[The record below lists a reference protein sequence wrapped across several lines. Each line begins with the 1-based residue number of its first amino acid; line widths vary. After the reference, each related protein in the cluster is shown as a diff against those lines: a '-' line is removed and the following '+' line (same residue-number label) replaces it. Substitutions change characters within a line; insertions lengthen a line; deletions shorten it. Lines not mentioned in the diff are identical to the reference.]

1 MLMLSD
7 NGIQSWINIFK
18 WNFYILLIT
27 EDSIYK
33 YFITG
38 ISISFQ
44 NVNSSGLS
52 VVGAAVM
59 CRMVGVYVL
68 VLVVSSV

>member
-68 VLVVSSV
+68 VLVSSV